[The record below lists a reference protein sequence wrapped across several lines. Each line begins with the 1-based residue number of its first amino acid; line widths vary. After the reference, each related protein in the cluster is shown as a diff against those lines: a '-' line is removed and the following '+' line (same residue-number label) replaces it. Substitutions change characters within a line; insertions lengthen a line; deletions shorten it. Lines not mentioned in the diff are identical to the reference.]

1 MSCGDLDLLECS
13 MTLLPQRDLISCKVR
28 RSLDFPSHLFCPRVL
43 ERNNQDYSRS
53 ARTADQALPESSSPR
68 FSYSISRLPNF
79 EHRPSPSWT
88 ELLTKSLLND
98 MLVEHCFQLTS
109 SNETQRPSTRGR
121 RPTPTGPAAA
131 QRRTNYASYPRDG
144 VRKVQHLRTLFQEV
158 SLTSLS
164 GPETLSSSLAS
175 SRHLNRSVHL
185 SLRKRANSS
194 FDINADRTTVQP
206 YSP

>member
-1 MSCGDLDLLECS
+1 M
-13 MTLLPQRDLISCKVR
+13 
-28 RSLDFPSHLFCPRVL
+28 

-79 EHRPSPSWT
+79 EHRPSPLWT

-98 MLVEHCFQLTS
+98 MLVEHCLQLTS

-131 QRRTNYASYPRDG
+131 QRHSNYASYPRDG
-144 VRKVQHLRTLFQEV
+144 VRKVQHLLTIIVPRGQPNV
-158 SLTSLS
+158 VIRSGTSL
-164 GPETLSSSLAS
+164 LF
-175 SRHLNRSVHL
+175 L
-185 SLRKRANSS
+185 SLLGASQSIGPLVTSKASEQFLRHQRRPNDSAAL
-194 FDINADRTTVQP
+194 FTITIR
-206 YSP
+206 